1 MDSTVGVQKSRAYA
15 LLRYLGY
22 ALAVLSVAYM
32 YSLVKNVEFQPP
44 RYTALTYVL
53 IVLLGC
59 GHMLIPFVSTYVWK
73 LTVELASGRA
83 MGYRDAISIYL
94 RANIAK
100 YLPGNVL
107 QYAGRNYLGVRAGW
121 THLQLSLGSFLEV
134 LGGILIPFAILA
146 TLALTQLWTLPTSYS
161 LHYSLPSIPSAGIV
175 VVVALALVA
184 AGAMFYL
191 KNRLTTLHK
200 AMAEFEWRSF
210 LTRLPR
216 TVIRMMLLSL
226 MNTILYTLFF
236 YAIGTYLLGVYFRN
250 SDFINIACS
259 LTAAGYAG
267 ILTPGLPG
275 GIGVKES
282 LSVLLLSGYGYDK
295 PGLVAVS
302 LLARAF
308 LVIGDAA
315 AFLVATR
322 VAKTK
327 GEAA

>member
-1 MDSTVGVQKSRAYA
+1 MDSIVGVQKNRALA
-15 LLRYLGY
+15 LVRYLGY
-22 ALAVLSVAYM
+22 ALALLSVGYM
-32 YSLVKNVEFQPP
+32 YTVVKDVELRPP

-53 IVLLGC
+53 IVLLAC
-59 GHMLIPFVSTYVWK
+59 GHMLIPFVSAYVWK
-73 LTVELASGRA
+73 LTVELASGRS
-83 MGYRDAISIYL
+83 MRYREAISIYL

-107 QYAGRNYLGVRAGW
+107 QYAGRNYLGVRSGW

-146 TLALTQLWTLPTSYS
+146 TLGLTRLWTLPTSYS
-161 LHYSLPSIPSAGIV
+161 LHYSLPSIPSGGIV
-175 VVVALALVA
+175 VVVALVLVA
-184 AGAMFYL
+184 AGGMFYL
-191 KNRLTTLHK
+191 KNRWTTLHK

-210 LTRLPR
+210 LNRLPG
-216 TVIRMMLLSL
+216 TVVQMTLLSL

-236 YAIGTYLLGVYFRN
+236 YAIGTHLLGVYFRN

-282 LSVLLLSGYGYDK
+282 LSVVLLSGYGYDK

-302 LLARAF
+302 LTARAF
-308 LVIGDAA
+308 LVVGDAA
-315 AFLVATR
+315 GFFVATR
-322 VAKTK
+322 LAKTK